1 MTWKL
6 SDNYHLTAELGWK
19 EALRHL
25 LLVLS
30 LGQAVL
36 PGHVQQG
43 LDYFRSYFIL
53 SRILLCISRE
63 GEMKVHIVVWKR
75 ESLFILMCDCVRAQ
89 WCSSLT
95 ATLRTVACSSTTTSA
110 STLERNLMAHLLLM
124 RWTNMGAGKIMSM
137 SVFMRFFRILW
148 PYELNSLCRCVTPV
162 VTAPATST
170 WPTWTRSQRCRNF
183 RRRQNN
189 PICLIV

>member
-43 LDYFRSYFIL
+43 LNHFIFLKLFPDLFVSVMKTVLPGYVQQGLDYFRSYFIL

-63 GEMKVHIVVWKR
+63 GEMKVHIVV
-75 ESLFILMCDCVRAQ
+75 
-89 WCSSLT
+89 
-95 ATLRTVACSSTTTSA
+95 
-110 STLERNLMAHLLLM
+110 
-124 RWTNMGAGKIMSM
+124 
-137 SVFMRFFRILW
+137 
-148 PYELNSLCRCVTPV
+148 
-162 VTAPATST
+162 
-170 WPTWTRSQRCRNF
+170 
-183 RRRQNN
+183 
-189 PICLIV
+189 

>member
-1 MTWKL
+1 MPTTWIWMTITWEFLTWKI

-43 LDYFRSYFIL
+43 LNHFIFLRLFPDLFVSVMKTVLPGHVQQGLDYFRSYFIL

-63 GEMKVHIVVWKR
+63 GEMKVYIVVWKR

-95 ATLRTVACSSTTTSA
+95 ATLRTVACNSTTTSA

-124 RWTNMGAGKIMSM
+124 RWKQIWEQELMKDDEH
-137 SVFMRFFRILW
+137 VCFYEIL
-148 PYELNSLCRCVTPV
+148 
-162 VTAPATST
+162 
-170 WPTWTRSQRCRNF
+170 
-183 RRRQNN
+183 
-189 PICLIV
+189 